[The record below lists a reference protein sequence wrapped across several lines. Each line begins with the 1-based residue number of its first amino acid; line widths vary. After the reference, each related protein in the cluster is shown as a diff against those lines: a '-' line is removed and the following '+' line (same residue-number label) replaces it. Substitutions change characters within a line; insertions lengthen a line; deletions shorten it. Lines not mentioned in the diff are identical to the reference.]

1 MGKINQLLKDWRH
14 GTIKLSSELRAKG
27 YQTDLLNRYLKS
39 GWLESMGYGA
49 YKRANDKVEWFGALQ
64 ALQDQTG
71 LNIHPG
77 GKTALAYKGYSHYLL
92 RESARIQLFGSSNEN
107 LPKWFKD
114 QSWMSTIKYV
124 QTNLFDYDKME
135 AFSTQDLDNI
145 KIKIS
150 APELAVMEM
159 LYLVPKEETF
169 DEAFKIFESLT
180 TFRYKVVQNL
190 LSDCRSIKVKR
201 LFLFM
206 AEKNGHTWFN
216 ELDLDKINL
225 GSGKREI
232 VKSGVLDKKYQITVP
247 GDYAE

>member
-180 TFRYKVVQNL
+180 TLRYKVVQNL

-216 ELDLDKINL
+216 ELDLDRINL

-232 VKSGVLDKKYQITVP
+232 VKSGVFDKKYQITVP